1 MPVPYILHEHSGA
14 GGADPT
20 HSPGRR
26 GFLRN
31 FGHLQAARGWQYF
44 AGRLVSNQSPQ
55 LAESCDRQQ
64 NVRLRWQRQPPTV
77 TGFMAP

>member
-1 MPVPYILHEHSGA
+1 MEEPDYFTWSLSSLPAL
-14 GGADPT
+14 
-20 HSPGRR
+20 
-26 GFLRN
+26 N
-31 FGHLQAARGWQYF
+31 FGYLQAARGWQYF